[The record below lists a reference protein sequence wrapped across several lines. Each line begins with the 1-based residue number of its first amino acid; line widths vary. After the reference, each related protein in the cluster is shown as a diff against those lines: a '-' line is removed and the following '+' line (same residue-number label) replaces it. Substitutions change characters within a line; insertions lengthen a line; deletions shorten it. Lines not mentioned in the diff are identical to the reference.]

1 MHTQGDVTRF
11 KAVSNEEE
19 EEEKSD
25 FTECSVED

>member
-1 MHTQGDVTRF
+1 MHTQADVTGF

-19 EEEKSD
+19 EAD